1 MEYLSPPLE
10 QNPSALLQTFNEAME
25 TAFPGWTPAPASL
38 AARLAGAGSQT
49 AAQLMEAAS
58 DGATNLF
65 RYFGA
70 NIAGLL
76 PHEGLAASGTATWTL
91 TDTLGHSVPAG
102 TVAVWTDGFGNRW
115 GLETLAEFTVA
126 PGAKEATGIPMRATA
141 IGTGSNGL
149 SGLAVELSSQNV
161 GFVASISLPTPTNG
175 GSEAEGDAAYLSRLV
190 EENTTLSP
198 TPITPRDFNIILTSK
213 TGIGRS
219 FTLRGFN
226 PAGTVAHTGAITAT
240 AEITAL
246 TTAVTEQLVSG
257 TVVTGTGIAA
267 GTFVTEVG
275 VGTVKLNQAT
285 TKTETTTCT
294 FTGTVKNAGF
304 VTSWLGNSAGEAIAG
319 GTLVELEAA
328 IQEECLAGVTFK
340 ALSPTYTTVNVACTV
355 FAWPGQTASVIKEAV
370 ESAIKTFMS
379 PERWGQIPTGQ
390 TKEWGNEPK
399 VRIVNAEHA
408 VLQIVGTHYVSS
420 LTLNAGSTDVALPGV
435 VPMPKLGTLAVTVSI
450 G

>member
-49 AAQLMEAAS
+49 SAQLMEAAS

-91 TDTLGHSVPAG
+91 TDTLGHSIPVG
-102 TVAVWTDGFGNRW
+102 TVAVWLDGFGNRW
-115 GLETLAEFTVA
+115 GLETLAEVTVA
-126 PGAKEATGIPMRATA
+126 PGAKEAVGVSMRATA

-149 SGLAVELSSQNV
+149 SGNAVELSSPLA
-161 GFVASISLPTPTNG
+161 FVASITLPSATNG
-175 GSEAEGDAAYLSRLV
+175 GSEAEADSEYLNRLV
-190 EENTTLSP
+190 AENTTLSP

-213 TGIGRS
+213 TGVGRAY
-219 FTLRGFN
+219 TLRGFN
-226 PAGTVAHTGAITAT
+226 PAGTVAHAGTTTGI
-240 AEITAL
+240 AEITGL
-246 TTAVTEQLVSG
+246 TTAVTEQLVPG
-257 TVVTGTGIAA
+257 TVVTGTAYGA
-267 GTFVTEVG
+267 GTYVTEVG
-275 VGTVKLNQAT
+275 AGTVKLNQVSIKSETAT
-285 TKTETTTCT
+285 AT
-294 FTGTVKNAGF
+294 FTGTIRNAGF
-304 VTSWLGNSAGEAIAG
+304 CTSWVGNAAGEALSG
-319 GTLVELEAA
+319 GIMAELEAE

-340 ALSPTYTTVNVACTV
+340 VLAATYTTVNIAATV
-355 FAWPGQTASVIKEAV
+355 VAWPGQNPALIKEAV
-370 ESAIKTFMS
+370 ETAIKTFML
-379 PERWGQIPTGQ
+379 PERWGQLPTGQ
-390 TKEWGNEPK
+390 TKEWGNESK

-408 VLQIVGTHYVSS
+408 ALQVVGTHYISS
-420 LTLNAGSTDVALPGV
+420 LTLNAGSVDVPLPGV
-435 VPMPKLGTLAVTVSI
+435 VPMPKLGTLAVTVNI